1 MAATRRAPSRPAVVK
16 SARAT
21 RKSRAVP
28 KRCRKTVTLSTQRIH
43 NERLPHSSVRPLNF
57 CRNTSCTGYV
67 SRVPDGEKQ
76 RERTSQR
83 QCQSA
88 QLCAGLCALSGRI
101 PATIGMWTQSP
112 THSRHE
118 GSGEKKRLSGMHPRN
133 DRASAAARTTRAEEV
148 AVESK
153 CALATRGK
161 QMRTR

>member
-1 MAATRRAPSRPAVVK
+1 MAAA
-16 SARAT
+16 
-21 RKSRAVP
+21 
-28 KRCRKTVTLSTQRIH
+28 

-83 QCQSA
+83 QCESA

-118 GSGEKKRLSGMHPRN
+118 GSGEKKYLSGMRPRN
-133 DRASAAARTTRAEEV
+133 DRALVATRTTRAEKV
-148 AVESK
+148 AVRSAASNTHTVTLRTHRSNK
-153 CALATRGK
+153 KRKRRK
-161 QMRTR
+161 QKRRKSLWRFLKSRHKA